1 MTEEQVERG
10 SIMVNTNV
18 ERGKHLLYFRPGIG
32 VLKFFAGLS
41 SQIVLWAM
49 LYPSNEK
56 EWTES
61 RYSFNDIARRKKKSK
76 VHAYP
81 WSIIRQVAEA

>member
-32 VLKFFAGLS
+32 VLKFFTGLS
-41 SQIVLWAM
+41 SQIVLWAV
-49 LYPSNEK
+49 LYIH
-56 EWTES
+56 
-61 RYSFNDIARRKKKSK
+61 RMKKNGRNQDTASTT
-76 VHAYP
+76 
-81 WSIIRQVAEA
+81 